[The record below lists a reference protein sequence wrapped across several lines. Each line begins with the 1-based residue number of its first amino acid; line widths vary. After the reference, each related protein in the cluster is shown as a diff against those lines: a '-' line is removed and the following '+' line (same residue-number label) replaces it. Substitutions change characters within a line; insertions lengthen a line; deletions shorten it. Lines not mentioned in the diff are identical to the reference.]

1 MSYAPAAD
9 PRELRNA
16 LGRFATGVTV
26 VTTSD
31 AAGRP
36 VGLTANS
43 FTAVSLD
50 PPLIAWSLSARARS
64 AQAFLA
70 ARSSAI
76 HVLDEAQ
83 ETLSQGFAGPV
94 EDRFAGLDWEAG
106 IDGVPLMPDCPARFG
121 CRTQQYIA
129 AGDHIVF
136 LGAVQRFQYR
146 DGAPLVFFASRY
158 GLPAADGL
166 VA

>member
-1 MSYAPAAD
+1 
-9 PRELRNA
+9 
-16 LGRFATGVTV
+16 
-26 VTTSD
+26 
-31 AAGRP
+31 
-36 VGLTANS
+36 
-43 FTAVSLD
+43 
-50 PPLIAWSLSARARS
+50 
-64 AQAFLA
+64 
-70 ARSSAI
+70 
-76 HVLDEAQ
+76 
-83 ETLSQGFAGPV
+83 
-94 EDRFAGLDWEAG
+94 
-106 IDGVPLMPDCPARFG
+106 VPLMPDCPARFG